1 MIGRSRERAR
11 ARAGVHGKRGSGFR
25 LLLLLTLSLSAC
37 AGLRSAF
44 SSAPEGVPS
53 GREGWL
59 RYTVGK
65 LRFDA
70 PEGWTRS
77 GEARHLRLDRPGGN
91 ARLEVSTPEASF
103 GSEAACM
110 ADAER
115 VMKRGESMQRVRSH
129 ATRFAGLRALSLEGD
144 QNGWHVWAWA
154 ACDGG
159 VQYQVFLTAQ
169 TPAPAE
175 VVEVVR
181 ALVSGARVGG
191 EA

>member
-1 MIGRSRERAR
+1 MREPARERAR
-11 ARAGVHGKRGSGFR
+11 ESRMPGRG
-25 LLLLLTLSLSAC
+25 LVLVAALSLSAC
-37 AGLRSAF
+37 AGLRGAF

-59 RYTVGK
+59 RYSVGQ
-65 LRFDA
+65 LRLEA
-70 PEGWTRS
+70 PEAWARS
-77 GEARHLRLDRPGGN
+77 GEARRLRLDRPGGG
-91 ARLEVSTPEASF
+91 ARLEVSTPEAGFESL
-103 GSEAACM
+103 AACL

-115 VMKRGESMQRVRSH
+115 VMKRGEGMERVRSH
-129 ATRFAGLRALSLEGD
+129 PTRFAGLRALSLEGD
-144 QNGWHVWAWA
+144 QSGWHVWAWA

-175 VVEVVR
+175 VVEVYR

-191 EA
+191 EV

>member
-1 MIGRSRERAR
+1 MRRRARERAR
-11 ARAGVHGKRGSGFR
+11 AGARTRARPGSANGY
-25 LLLLLTLSLSAC
+25 LLALFLSLSAC
-37 AGLRSAF
+37 AGLRGAF
-44 SSAPEGVPS
+44 SSAPHGVPS

-59 RYTVGK
+59 RYSVGQ
-65 LRFDA
+65 LRLEA

-77 GEARHLRLDRPGGN
+77 GEARHLRLDRPGGG
-91 ARLEVSTPEASF
+91 ARLEVSTPEAAF
-103 GSEAACM
+103 ETLTACM

-115 VMKRGESMQRVRSH
+115 VMKRGEGMERARSH
-129 ATRFAGLRALSLEGD
+129 PTRFAGLRALSLEGD
-144 QNGWHVWAWA
+144 QSGWHVWAWA

-175 VVEVVR
+175 VVEVYR
-181 ALVSGARVGG
+181 SLVSGARVGG

>member
-1 MIGRSRERAR
+1 MILPSRERAR
-11 ARAGVHGKRGSGFR
+11 ARGSRGSGR
-25 LLLLLTLSLSAC
+25 GLLLLLALSLSAC
-37 AGLRSAF
+37 AGVRGAF
-44 SSAPEGVPS
+44 SSAPGGAPS

-59 RYTVGK
+59 RYTVGQ
-65 LRFDA
+65 LRFEA
-70 PEGWTRS
+70 PEAWARS
-77 GEARHLRLDRPGGN
+77 GEARHLRLDRSGGT
-91 ARLEVSTPEASF
+91 ARLEVSTPEAPF
-103 GSEAACM
+103 ASEAACM

-115 VMKRGESMQRVRSH
+115 VMKRGEGMQRVRSH

-169 TPAPAE
+169 TPAPPE
-175 VVEVVR
+175 VVETYR
-181 ALVSGARVGG
+181 ALVGGARVGG

>member
-1 MIGRSRERAR
+1 MTFSSRPRAR
-11 ARAGVHGKRGSGFR
+11 RGRGSPIPLSA
-25 LLLLLTLSLSAC
+25 LLVLSAC
-37 AGLRSAF
+37 ASLRGAL
-44 SSAPEGVPS
+44 SSAPQGVPS

-59 RYTVGK
+59 RYTVGQ
-65 LRFDA
+65 LSFEA
-70 PEGWTRS
+70 PAPWERS
-77 GEARHLRLDRPGGN
+77 GEARHLRLDRPGGL
-91 ARLEVSTPEASF
+91 ARLEVSTPGAPF
-103 GSEAACM
+103 ADQAACM

-115 VMKRGESMQRVRSH
+115 VMKRGEGMQRVRSH

-169 TPAPAE
+169 TPAPPE
-175 VVEVVR
+175 VVEAYR
-181 ALVSGARVGG
+181 ALVAGARAGG

>member
-1 MIGRSRERAR
+1 LA
-11 ARAGVHGKRGSGFR
+11 
-25 LLLLLTLSLSAC
+25 LSLSAC
-37 AGLRSAF
+37 AGLRGAF

-59 RYTVGK
+59 RYTVGQ
-65 LRFDA
+65 LRFEA
-70 PEGWTRS
+70 PESWARS
-77 GEARHLRLDRPGGN
+77 GEARHLRLDRRDGA
-91 ARLEVSTPEASF
+91 ARLEVSTPEGPFA
-103 GSEAACM
+103 SEAECM

-115 VMKRGESMQRVRSH
+115 VMKRGEAMQRSRSH
-129 ATRFAGLRALSLEGD
+129 PTRFAGLRAMSLEGD
-144 QNGWHVWAWA
+144 QSGWHVWAWA

-175 VVEVVR
+175 AVEAYR
-181 ALVSGARVGG
+181 ALVGGARVGG